1 MIHQIKPL
9 SISIGVALILS
20 GSMLFS
26 SLTAQAGVLFW
37 GEKIEF
43 ACDIRGQS
51 HEPYSNQIEARDVCC
66 DGI

>member
-1 MIHQIKPL
+1 
-9 SISIGVALILS
+9 
-20 GSMLFS
+20 MLFS